1 MAINKIDIGGRG
13 MKTTDELIQER
24 IDKYNEENECMTLN
38 DKQAKQLIEY
48 LLKNN
53 MRKKKEEK

>member
-1 MAINKIDIGGRG
+1 

-24 IDKYNEENECMTLN
+24 IDKYNEENEGITLN

-48 LLKNN
+48 LLK
-53 MRKKKEEK
+53 K

>member
-1 MAINKIDIGGRG
+1 MKI
-13 MKTTDELIQER
+13 TDELIQER
-24 IDKYNEENECMTLN
+24 IDKYNEENEGITLN

-53 MRKKKEEK
+53 VRKKKEEK